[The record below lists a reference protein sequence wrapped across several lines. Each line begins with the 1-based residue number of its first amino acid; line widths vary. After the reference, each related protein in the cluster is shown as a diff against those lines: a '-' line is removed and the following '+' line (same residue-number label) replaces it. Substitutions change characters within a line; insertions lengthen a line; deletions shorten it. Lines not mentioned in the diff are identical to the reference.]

1 MAGTSMAMTTS
12 ISFWASSIQREGLRI
27 ISAEVRRRVQRL
39 AIDRAILVLAPERWV
54 PDLRRIGVIGEL
66 ALAGQNFGAGVEPG
80 AFCHVDPGPR
90 PLLIGHV
97 GAARSVIG
105 AAPVVISGLRLRAR
119 GGDVE
124 AKRNNSARSQ
134 QHRKLV
140 RSREFPG
147 HHVLTGGRTAISDL
161 ESS

>member
-1 MAGTSMAMTTS
+1 MAGTGPAKTTS
-12 ISFWASSIQREGLRI
+12 ISFWARSIQREGLRI

-54 PDLRRIGVIGEL
+54 PDLRRKCVIGEL
-66 ALAGQNFGAGVEPG
+66 AVAGQHFGAGVEPG

-90 PLLIGHV
+90 PLLIRHV

-105 AAPVVISGLRLRAR
+105 TAAVVISGLGLRAR

-124 AKRNNSARSQ
+124 ANSNNSA
-134 QHRKLV
+134 
-140 RSREFPG
+140 
-147 HHVLTGGRTAISDL
+147 
-161 ESS
+161 